1 MLGFVMVGTNTL
13 NEAANFYDILLEIL
27 DLKRVCT
34 TDRYVGYALKNNSEN
49 IEFYVTM
56 PVNLER
62 ATSGNGTQIS
72 FITQTKKNVNKFYET
87 GINLGG
93 KSEGAPDVRSGY
105 YYSYLRD
112 LDGNKICA
120 FTKINK

>member
-13 NEAANFYDILLEIL
+13 NEATNFYDILLKIL

-72 FITQTKKNVNKFYET
+72 FITQTKKM
-87 GINLGG
+87 
-93 KSEGAPDVRSGY
+93 
-105 YYSYLRD
+105 
-112 LDGNKICA
+112 
-120 FTKINK
+120 

>member
-1 MLGFVMVGTNTL
+1 MLGFVMVGTNKL
-13 NEAANFYDILLEIL
+13 NEATNFYDILLETL
-27 DLKRVCT
+27 DLKKVCT
-34 TDRYVGYALKNNSEN
+34 TDRYVGYALKSNPKN

-56 PVNLER
+56 PANKKS
-62 ATSGNGTQIS
+62 ATFGNGTQIS
-72 FITQTKKNVNKFYET
+72 FATNTKETVDKFYET

-93 KSEGAPDVRSGY
+93 KSEGEPGERSGD

-120 FTKINK
+120 FTKLNK